1 MTLDNNLTSGTSEL
15 LSEGDPVIEERV
27 DATDDDAGRRET
39 RKVADK
45 WAEKRVAPLPS
56 VRRVRGAA
64 KFHEGRFQGLDRP
77 VRESG

>member
-1 MTLDNNLTSGTSEL
+1 VTLENNLTSGTSEL
-15 LSEGDPVIEERV
+15 LDEGDPVIEERV
-27 DATDDDAGRRET
+27 DATNDDAGRRES

-64 KFHEGRFQGLDRP
+64 KLHEGRFQGLDRP